1 MKRFFLLAALV
12 VTAFTAKA
20 QQLDVLPIDEGVRI
34 GKLENGLTYYIR
46 HNEEPKGQAAFYIA
60 HRVGSVQEDDNQQ
73 GLAHFLEHMAF
84 NGSKHFPAGS
94 VFGFIQRIGVTDFN
108 AETGI
113 DMTYYHLHNAPVTN
127 PVIVDSCLLLLSDWS
142 CQVELTQKEIDQ
154 ERDVIHGEYRMR
166 DNAQQ
171 RMLTKLLPQLYP
183 GSKYSD
189 RMPIGKMEIIDNFSP
204 DFLEAYYKKWYH
216 PSIQAVIVVGDVD
229 VDHIE
234 GKIKELFGPLKN
246 PENEAPYE
254 LYPVPDNE
262 QAIYAIESDKEQ
274 PQNTLNYYFK
284 HAPIPME
291 MRGST
296 AFIANLFMKSI
307 VASCLNQRLQE
318 LALKADCPFVLAR
331 VSDGQYLVSKTC
343 DAFGLTIM
351 PKPGKDAEATKAVM
365 TEIARV
371 QQHGFTAGEIQ
382 RATDEFVAG
391 VEAIYNNRDKQPNG
405 YWAQQYLS
413 HFLMG
418 DAIPNVETELQVYKM
433 LASQLPAEVYQQ
445 YLQQLTQSTE
455 RNFVL
460 MGMCSE
466 TDKPAAADLK
476 QAVAEGITAQTEAY
490 VDEDNGQPL
499 IAELPKPVK
508 VKKVAQAPFGYT
520 QWQLANG
527 ANVYFKKTDF
537 SDDEINLQAVSKG
550 GTNLLSDDKAPL
562 TSIFLNPQTGQRF
575 YLLDIIAGETG
586 IANLTG
592 TQLKKKLA
600 GKKVGVEISMG
611 EHVDGLK
618 GISTVKDMRTMFE
631 LINLRFQGASNDPD
645 ACENIL
651 SQLEMLMPQL
661 DAMHALVQADSVQN
675 LLFNHSPRK
684 QFLHASTRQKV
695 NYDMVRQ
702 AINER
707 FQSAGDF
714 DFIFTG
720 AINEDSLRLYVEQYI
735 APLPGLKKREAKKDL
750 GINPIKGVHES
761 VYTCKMQN
769 ADASEVIVNVR
780 WAFDDK
786 YTLKD
791 AVTAYALGS
800 VLSDRYFRKIRED
813 NSMGYSAGANAK
825 VSSGFNPSYA
835 VTASA
840 NIKPEC
846 KDQCLEIIYNEMEL
860 LAKNGVTEEE
870 LKTYKEPALT
880 NFAQTQRDNSYWTD
894 VLATYLLDNIDG
906 NTGKDELIKGITSAD
921 LQKMAEKL
929 LKSGN
934 RVTVVMTPEL

>member
-1 MKRFFLLAALV
+1 MKRIFFLAALAI
-12 VTAFTAKA
+12 TSFTAKA
-20 QQLDVLPIDEGVRI
+20 QQPEALPIDEGVRI

-60 HRVGSVQEDDNQQ
+60 HRVGSVQEEDNQL

-94 VFGFIQRIGVTDFN
+94 VFSFIQRIGVTQFN

-113 DMTYYHLHNAPVTN
+113 DMTYYHLDNAPVTD
-127 PVIVDSCLLLLSDWS
+127 PIIVDSCLLLLSDWS

-171 RMLTKLLPQLYP
+171 RMLTKLLPQMYP

-204 DFLEAYYKKWYH
+204 EFLEAYYKKWYH
-216 PSIQAVIVVGDVD
+216 PSIQAVIVVGDID
-229 VDHIE
+229 VDRIE
-234 GKIKELFGPLKN
+234 GKIKELFAPLKN

-274 PQNTLNYYFK
+274 PQTTLSYNFK

-291 MRGST
+291 MRGT
-296 AFIANLFMKSI
+296 TVFIANQFTKSI
-307 VASCLNQRLQE
+307 VVSCLNQRLQE
-318 LALKADCPFVLAR
+318 LALKADCPFVTAR

-343 DAFGLTIM
+343 DAFELSVN
-351 PKPGKDAEATKAVM
+351 PKPGKSAEATKAAM

-382 RATDEFVAG
+382 RASDEFVAS
-391 VEAIYNNRDKQPNG
+391 VEALYNNRDKQPNG
-405 YWAQQYLS
+405 FYAQQYLR

-418 DAIPNVETELQVYKM
+418 DAIPDIETELQLYKM
-433 LASQLPAEVYQQ
+433 LAAQLPAEVYQQ
-445 YLQQLTQSTE
+445 YLKQLTKSTE
-455 RNFVL
+455 KNFVL
-460 MGMCSE
+460 MAMCSE
-466 TDKPAAADLK
+466 TDKPTAADLK
-476 QAVAEGITAQTEAY
+476 QAVSEGIQAQTEAY
-490 VDEDNGQPL
+490 VDEDNGEPL
-499 IAELPKPVK
+499 IAKLPKPVK
-508 VKKVAQAPFGYT
+508 VKKTAQAPFGYT

-537 SDDEINLQAVSKG
+537 SDNVINLQAISKG
-550 GTNLLSDDKAPL
+550 GFNLLSDDKAL
-562 TSIFLNPQTGQRF
+562 LSSVFLNPQNGVRLSAF
-575 YLLDIIAGETG
+575 EIVASETG
-586 IANLTG
+586 IAHLTS

-600 GKKVGVEISMG
+600 GKKVGVELSMG
-611 EHVDGLK
+611 DDADLLNGS
-618 GISTVKDMRTMFE
+618 STVKDLRTMFE

-645 ACENIL
+645 AYQNLL
-651 SQLEMLMPQL
+651 SQLEMVMPQL
-661 DAMHALVQADSVQN
+661 DAMHAVIQADSMLN
-675 LLFNHSPRK
+675 TLYKHSPRK
-684 QFLHASTRQKV
+684 QFLHATTGKQIS
-695 NYDMVRQ
+695 YDKVRQ
-702 AINER
+702 AIAER
-707 FQSAGDF
+707 YQSAGDF

-735 APLPGLKKREAKKDL
+735 APLPGLKKRETKKDL
-750 GINPIKGVHES
+750 GISPIKGIHEN
-761 VYTCKMQN
+761 VYTCKMPN
-769 ADASEVIVNVR
+769 ADASEVIVGVR

-791 AVTAYALGS
+791 AVTAYALSS
-800 VLSDRYFRKIRED
+800 VLSDRYFQKVREE
-813 NSMGYSAGANAK
+813 NSMGYSAGADAK
-825 VSSGFNPSYA
+825 VNGGFHPGYA
-835 VTASA
+835 ITASA

-860 LAKNGVTEEE
+860 LAKNGVTEDE
-870 LKTYKEPALT
+870 LKKYKEPALT
-880 NFAQTQRDNSYWTD
+880 SYAQSQRSNEYWAGI
-894 VLATYLLDNIDG
+894 LATYLLEKLDS
-906 NTGKDELIKGITSAD
+906 NTGKEDIIKNITSAD
-921 LQKMAEKL
+921 LQKMADRL

>member
-1 MKRFFLLAALV
+1 MMMMVALALSVFA
-12 VTAFTAKA
+12 AKA
-20 QQLDVLPIDEGVRI
+20 QQMEALPIDEGVRV

-60 HRVGSVQEDDNQQ
+60 HRVGSVQEEDNQQ

-94 VFGFIQRIGVTDFN
+94 VFGFIQRIGVTQFN

-113 DMTYYHLHNAPVTN
+113 DMTYYHLDNAPVTD

-171 RMLTKLLPQLYP
+171 RMLTKLLPQMYP

-204 DFLEAYYKKWYH
+204 EFLEAYYKKWYH

-229 VDHIE
+229 ADRIE
-234 GKIKELFGPLKN
+234 AKIKELFGPLKN

-274 PQNTLNYYFK
+274 PQTTLSYYFK
-284 HAPIPME
+284 HTPIPME
-291 MRGST
+291 MRGTT
-296 AFIANLFMKSI
+296 AFIANQFMKSI
-307 VASCLNQRLQE
+307 VTSCLNQRFQE
-318 LALKADCPFVLAR
+318 LALKADCPFVLAQ
-331 VSDGQYLVSKTC
+331 VNDGQYLVSKTC
-343 DAFGLTIM
+343 DAFDLTVM
-351 PKPGKDAEATKAVM
+351 PKPGKSAEATKAAM
-365 TEIARV
+365 TELARV
-371 QQHGFTAGEIQ
+371 QQHGFTTGEIQ
-382 RATDEFVAG
+382 RASDEFVAG
-391 VEAIYNNRDKQPNG
+391 IEAIYNNREKQPNR
-405 YWAQQYLS
+405 YYAQQYLS

-418 DAIPNVETELQVYKM
+418 DAIPNIETELQIYKM

-445 YLQQLTQSTE
+445 YLMQLTQSTE
-455 RNFVL
+455 KNFVL
-460 MGMCSE
+460 MAMCSE
-466 TDKPAAADLK
+466 TDKPAAADLR
-476 QAVAEGITAQTEAY
+476 QAVSEGIKAQTEAY
-490 VDEDNGQPL
+490 VDEDNSQPL
-499 IAELPKPVK
+499 IAELPAPVK
-508 VKKVAQAPFGYT
+508 IKKVAQAPFGYT

-527 ANVYFKKTDF
+527 ANVYFKKTDY
-537 SDDEINLQAVSKG
+537 SDDEIDMQAVSKG
-550 GTNLLSDDKAPL
+550 GANMLSDDKAPL
-562 TSIFLNPQTGQRF
+562 ISIFMNPQSGQRL
-575 YLLDIIAGETG
+575 YLLDIIASETG

-600 GKKVGVEISMG
+600 GKKVGVEISLG
-611 EHVDGLK
+611 ETADLLQGS
-618 GISTVKDMRTMFE
+618 STVKDLRTMFE

-645 ACENIL
+645 AFQNIL
-651 SQLEMLMPQL
+651 TQLEMVIPQL
-661 DAMHALVQADSVQN
+661 DAMHAIVQADSMQN
-675 LLFNHSPRK
+675 TLFGHNPRK
-684 QFLHASTRQKV
+684 QFLHASTGKQV

-702 AINER
+702 AISER

-750 GINPIKGVHES
+750 GINPIKGIHEN
-761 VYTCKMQN
+761 VYTCKMTSE
-769 ADASEVIVNVR
+769 DASEVIVHVR
-780 WAFDDK
+780 WAVDGK
-786 YTLKD
+786 YNMKD
-791 AVTAYALGS
+791 AITTQALGS
-800 VLSDRYFRKIRED
+800 VLSDRYFQKIREE
-813 NSMGYSAGANAK
+813 NSMGYSAGASSK
-825 VSSGFNPSYA
+825 STSGFAPSYA
-835 VTASA
+835 ITASA

-846 KDQCLEIIYNEMEL
+846 KDQCLEIIYKEMEI
-860 LAKNGVTEEE
+860 LAKEGVTEEE
-870 LKTYKEPALT
+870 LKKYKEPALT
-880 NFAQTQRDNSYWTD
+880 SFAQSQRSNEYWTGT
-894 VLATYLLDNIDG
+894 LTTYLLESFDS
-906 NTGKDELIKGITSAD
+906 NTGKAELIKSITSAD
-921 LQKMAEKL
+921 LQKMADKL